1 MSYAP
6 GTLVR
11 ARGREWV
18 VLPESDTEVLV
29 LRPLGGTDAEVAGIL
44 RSLEPVEP
52 ARFDP
57 PNPDAA
63 GDATRARLLRD
74 ALRLGFR
81 SSAGPFRSFGRIGV
95 EPRPYQLVPLLMALK
110 LDPVRLLIADDVGI
124 GKTIEASLIA
134 RELMAQGSIE
144 RFAVLC
150 PPHLAEQWRDELRTK
165 FGLDATLVLSS
176 TARRLERSL
185 PAHESLFE
193 HHDHV
198 VVSTDFIK
206 SPSRREEF
214 VRTCPEL
221 VIVDEAHTFASAGD
235 KARQLRHEL
244 LLRLGEDPGRHLILV
259 TATPHSG
266 KEDAF
271 TSLLGTLSPELGAL
285 PADLGGEAGRRLLA
299 RHLVQRRRGDIK
311 AYADTETPF
320 PRREQPERDPT
331 YKLSPEHRELFQ
343 RAIAYARDAATG
355 DGDQRKVLVRWWSAL
370 ALLRAIGSSPAA
382 ASSTLRSRAAS
393 ADAATPDEAE
403 ELGRRTVL
411 DLADDEESPDVAPG
425 AQEGEDAALR
435 SSSWFSQ
442 MARDAEALAG
452 PNDAKLQGA
461 IKLIKDLLRE
471 GFDPIVF
478 CRFIPTAE
486 YLAEH
491 LRTALGR
498 RATVA
503 CVTGSLAPAEREQRI
518 EELSGAPRR
527 VLVCTD
533 CLSEGIN
540 LQDAFDAVVHY
551 DLSWNPTRHEQR
563 EGRVDRYGQPSA
575 AVRVLPYYGEDSP
588 IDGLVLD
595 VLLRKHRAIRDR
607 LGVSIPVPVD
617 SGAVMSAV
625 LEGVLRRRAPDTQ
638 ADQLVLEGFESPA
651 RDALHTDWE
660 TAASQEERSLTR
672 YAQRTIHV
680 EDVVREV
687 RAMEQAVGDGTDV
700 LRFTEH
706 ALSAHGA
713 VVRRETDGAI
723 EALVDEVPRTLRE
736 TLGAAVH
743 ADRFEIARR
752 GGALALTR
760 THPAVEALAQHVLDA
775 ALDGDPAAVAARCGV
790 LRTNAVEQ
798 MTTILLVRLR
808 FTLTLGRGERAR
820 ESVAEDAL
828 TLAFTGS
835 AADPA
840 WLAPA
845 QIETLLDASP
855 AGSVAPDLR
864 TRMLERALA
873 GLDAL
878 APALAERAVGQ
889 AAEIEAA
896 HRRVREGAR
905 ASGTVRVTPQ
915 GEPDVLGLY
924 VHLPAAAL

>member
-1 MSYAP
+1 MSFAA
-6 GTLVR
+6 GALVR

-18 VLPESDTEVLV
+18 VLPDSDDELLV
-29 LRPLGGTDAEVAGIL
+29 LRPLGGTEAEVAGIL
-44 RSLEPVEP
+44 RALETVEP
-52 ARFDP
+52 ASFAPPDP
-57 PNPDAA
+57 AAA
-63 GDATRARLLRD
+63 GDATRARMLRD

-81 SSAGPFRSFGRIGV
+81 SSAGPFRSFGRLGV

-124 GKTIEASLIA
+124 GKTIEAALIA
-134 RELMAQGSIE
+134 RELMAQGTIE

-150 PPHLAEQWRDELRTK
+150 PPHLAEQWRDELRAK
-165 FGLDATLVLSS
+165 FGLDATLVLAS
-176 TARRLERSL
+176 TARRLERAL

-206 SPSRREEF
+206 SPARREEF
-214 VRTCPEL
+214 VRTCPAF

-235 KARQLRHEL
+235 RARQLRHEL
-244 LLRLGEDPGRHLILV
+244 LLRLSEDPARHLILV

-271 TSLLGTLSPELGAL
+271 ASLLGALTPELGAL
-285 PADLGGEAGRRLLA
+285 GDDPGEGGRRLLA
-299 RHLVQRRRGDIK
+299 RHLVQRRRGDIT
-311 AYADTETPF
+311 AYADTERPF

-331 YKLSPEHRELFQ
+331 YRLSPEQRELFQ
-343 RAIAYARDAATG
+343 RAVAYARDAAGG
-355 DGDQRKVLVRWWSAL
+355 DADERRTRVRWWSAL

-382 ASSTLRSRAAS
+382 AASTLRSRAAS
-393 ADAATPDEAE
+393 ADAATADEVE

-411 DLADDEESPDVAPG
+411 DLSDDNEESPDVAPG
-425 AQEGEDAALR
+425 SVEEGEDAALR
-435 SSSWFSQ
+435 SSSWFRQ

-452 PNDAKLQGA
+452 EADPKLQGA
-461 IKLIKDLLRE
+461 IRLVKDLLRD

-486 YLAEH
+486 YVAEH
-491 LRTALGR
+491 FRAALGR
-498 RATVA
+498 RAAVA
-503 CVTGSLAPAEREQRI
+503 CVTGRLAPVEREQRVA
-518 EELSGAPRR
+518 ELSAEPRR

-540 LQDAFDAVVHY
+540 LQQAFDAVVHY

-563 EGRVDRYGQPSA
+563 EGRVDRYGQTSP

-617 SGAVMSAV
+617 SGTVMSAV
-625 LEGVLRRRAPDTQ
+625 LEGVLRRAPDRH
-638 ADQLVLEGFESPA
+638 ADQLVLEGLELPA
-651 RDALHTDWE
+651 RDALHAEWE
-660 TAASQEERSLTR
+660 TAAAREERSRTR
-672 YAQRTIHV
+672 YAQRTIRV

-687 RAMEQAVGDGTDV
+687 RAMEAAVGDGTDV
-700 LRFTEH
+700 LRFAEQ
-706 ALSAHGA
+706 ALAAHGA
-713 VVRRETDGAI
+713 VVRRHVDGAI
-723 EALVDEVPRTLRE
+723 EAVVDEVPRALRE
-736 TLGAAVH
+736 ALGEAAH
-743 ADRFEIARR
+743 ADRFEIVRR

-760 THPAVEALAQHVLDA
+760 THPAIEALAQHVLDA
-775 ALDGDPAAVAARCGV
+775 ALDGDPGAVAARCGV
-790 LRTNAVEQ
+790 LRTHAVVQ
-798 MTTILLVRLR
+798 ATTLLLVRLR
-808 FTLTLGRGERAR
+808 FTVTLGRGER

-828 TLAFTGS
+828 TVAFTGQPAKPS
-835 AADPA
+835 WCDPE
-840 WLAPA
+840 
-845 QIETLLDASP
+845 QVERLLDAAP

-864 TRMLERALA
+864 ARVLGRALA
-873 GLDAL
+873 GLDTL
-878 APALAERAVGQ
+878 GSALAELAGVQG
-889 AAEIEAA
+889 AEIEAA

-915 GEPDVLGLY
+915 GLPDVLGLY
-924 VHLPAAAL
+924 VHLPAAVL